1 MDGRCSHWRYWG
13 LARSCTNSSSAVSL
27 SRSPHPASRRKG
39 LGGSTSMAGPGLGPV
54 LRTACGNFLGFLG
67 NFGFREKIDRERNSV
82 RNKMES
88 LLFPQHP
95 FSRSAQNRPSP
106 GIRERRRYRSF
117 YQRSASD
124 RGRERTHS
132 HRKRGAQVPT
142 PTSTPRPI
150 ETTTSTQHHPAR
162 WFQA

>member
-1 MDGRCSHWRYWG
+1 MLTLEVLGVGEELHELELRGEPLPVPATRLQTQRLRGVDVHG
-13 LARSCTNSSSAVSL
+13 LAWPGPRSQNCLRKL
-27 SRSPHPASRRKG
+27 SGISGKFRVPRK
-39 LGGSTSMAGPGLGPV
+39 
-54 LRTACGNFLGFLG
+54 RGNWG
-67 NFGFREKIDRERNSV
+67 NSV

-162 WFQA
+162 WFQV